1 MVPYWLSWSQLIRSL
16 QWMMQTGSEQEES
29 LSYKMLE
36 SKLHNLAVHSQ
47 KKGTKVVTGV
57 VPFQK

>member
-1 MVPYWLSWSQLIRSL
+1 
-16 QWMMQTGSEQEES
+16 MMQTGSEQEES